1 MARLQ
6 RFEYKGQTTPEIL
19 ACKGTH
25 GLSSL
30 LLAFEWG
37 IEAKIRASNGERPT
51 DAEIT
56 ILAVQA
62 LSREVN
68 NGGFHQFFWNSS
80 RQYAPVV
87 VDTLKRIGCEEAA
100 AITQRAIAA
109 LNPDDLTVEAVSRA
123 ILPESK
129 ERDALFTLCDKDF
142 YRLPDLGVELFA
154 YIETQRDEIRLI
166 RTDDYPRVPASR
178 PLSNASILRS
188 KLSWYKKGWNP
199 SFEEACSVAREL
211 AVQREIP
218 ATENDIEGAAA
229 LFCLERC
236 VREGNFEAGEPL
248 ASSASKLVRDDPTYI
263 ITLRNWAQFL
273 VASGRQAL
281 ADATSV
287 TYLKY
292 LKQCD
297 DSEVR
302 TVNSVRFW
310 AQLLQENREALKD
323 SEKFFKSN
331 YPELD
336 LNRPIEKRVFAAN
349 GRPPGTGPQFARDDS

>member
-1 MARLQ
+1 
-6 RFEYKGQTTPEIL
+6 
-19 ACKGTH
+19 
-25 GLSSL
+25 
-30 LLAFEWG
+30 
-37 IEAKIRASNGERPT
+37 
-51 DAEIT
+51 
-56 ILAVQA
+56 
-62 LSREVN
+62 
-68 NGGFHQFFWNSS
+68 
-80 RQYAPVV
+80 
-87 VDTLKRIGCEEAA
+87 
-100 AITQRAIAA
+100 
-109 LNPDDLTVEAVSRA
+109 
-123 ILPESK
+123 
-129 ERDALFTLCDKDF
+129 
-142 YRLPDLGVELFA
+142 
-154 YIETQRDEIRLI
+154 
-166 RTDDYPRVPASR
+166 
-178 PLSNASILRS
+178 
-188 KLSWYKKGWNP
+188 
-199 SFEEACSVAREL
+199 
-211 AVQREIP
+211 
-218 ATENDIEGAAA
+218 
-229 LFCLERC
+229 
-236 VREGNFEAGEPL
+236 
-248 ASSASKLVRDDPTYI
+248 VRDDPTYI